1 MEVNILILSLQLRWK
16 THLLSLIFH
25 EKRKKK
31 HNIFV
36 WDTLF
41 LWKNEQSRKKLVMHD
56 EMKTMVGWTQNG
68 SNTDEGE
75 NTGTLKSDGERFVI
89 DNFGAGSKWHGGVAR
104 KSLKEPLQDFT
115 VEAIVECWNQNSAK
129 SMGRVEIY
137 LLDVN
142 SDVIGKMTMAE
153 VHVNVASN
161 YGEIRAGKVNE
172 GQHIISTTG
181 ILPDFERVVCEL
193 LVSETFGWP
202 ILLVF

>member
-1 MEVNILILSLQLRWK
+1 MEERTV
-16 THLLSLIFH
+16 
-25 EKRKKK
+25 EKER
-31 HNIFV
+31 
-36 WDTLF
+36 
-41 LWKNEQSRKKLVMHD
+41 LVMHD

-153 VHVNVASN
+153 VH
-161 YGEIRAGKVNE
+161 
-172 GQHIISTTG
+172 
-181 ILPDFERVVCEL
+181 ER
-193 LVSETFGWP
+193 SF
-202 ILLVF
+202 

>member
-25 EKRKKK
+25 EKGRR
-31 HNIFV
+31 NTTFSYGIPCFCGR
-36 WDTLF
+36 T
-41 LWKNEQSRKKLVMHD
+41 NSRERRLVMHD

-181 ILPDFERVVCEL
+181 ILLDLE
-193 LVSETFGWP
+193 
-202 ILLVF
+202 